1 MAADDYEYKGTRA
14 AQMLAEGL
22 RRASAE
28 RGLSVRQLGKKLNY
42 KQAVVLSHWA
52 TGRVP
57 IPIDRAVEVARE
69 VGLPEREFLLAVLE
83 QRHSEVDWKLITG
96 FQDDLAEDLEAIAGK
111 PLSTLPAEHQ
121 QVMKEVVAEVQP
133 RRRWLTLSEVPV
145 MEAIREQVPYVR
157 SDGLPRRLVETITTA
172 LRRG

>member
-1 MAADDYEYKGTRA
+1 MGTDEYNYKDTRA

-22 RRASAE
+22 RRASSE

-57 IPIDRAVEVARE
+57 IPIDRAVEVAHE

-83 QRHSEVDWKLITG
+83 QRHAEVDWKLITG
-96 FQDDLAEDLEAIAGK
+96 FNDDLIEDLEDIAGK
-111 PLSTLPAEHQ
+111 PLATLSPEHQ
-121 QVMKEVVAEVQP
+121 QVMKEVVAEARPQ
-133 RRRWLTLSEVPV
+133 RRWLTLSEVPV
-145 MEAIREQVPYVR
+145 IEAIREQVPHVR
-157 SDGLPRRLVETITTA
+157 SDGIPREMIERLTTA

>member
-1 MAADDYEYKGTRA
+1 MATDKYDYKDTRA

-22 RRASAE
+22 RRASSE
-28 RGLSVRQLGKKLNY
+28 RGLSVRQLGKKLHY

-83 QRHSEVDWKLITG
+83 QRHAEVDWKLITG
-96 FQDDLAEDLEAIAGK
+96 FNDDLIEDLEDIAGK
-111 PLSTLPAEHQ
+111 PLATLSPEHQ
-121 QVMKEVVAEVQP
+121 QVMKEVVAEVRP
-133 RRRWLTLSEVPV
+133 ARRWLTVNEVPV
-145 MEAIREQVPYVR
+145 MEAIREQLPFVR
-157 SDGLPRRLVETITTA
+157 SDGMPRSMIELLTGA
-172 LRRG
+172 LQRR

>member
-1 MAADDYEYKGTRA
+1 MAAGDYDYKETRA
-14 AQMLAEGL
+14 AQMLSDGL

-57 IPIDRAVEVARE
+57 IPIDRAVEVAHE

-83 QRHSEVDWKLITG
+83 QRHAEVDWNLITG
-96 FQDDLAEDLEAIAGK
+96 FNDDLIEDLEDIAGK
-111 PLSTLPAEHQ
+111 PLATLSPEHQ
-121 QVMKEVVAEVQP
+121 QVMKEVVAEVRP
-133 RRRWLTLSEVPV
+133 ARRWLTVNEVPV
-145 MEAIREQVPYVR
+145 MEAIREQLPFVR
-157 SDGLPRRLVETITTA
+157 SDGMPRSMIELLTGA
-172 LRRG
+172 LQRR

>member
-1 MAADDYEYKGTRA
+1 MAADDYDYKHTRA

-28 RGLSVRQLGKKLNY
+28 RGISVRQLGKKLNY

-83 QRHSEVDWKLITG
+83 QRHKEVDWGLITDLN
-96 FQDDLAEDLEAIAGK
+96 DDLVVDLEAIAGK
-111 PLSTLPAEHQ
+111 PLSTLSPEHQ
-121 QVMKEVVAEVQP
+121 QIMKEVVAEAQP
-133 RRRWLTLSEVPV
+133 RRRWLTLSEVPA
-145 MEAIREQVPYVR
+145 MEAIREQAPYVR

>member
-1 MAADDYEYKGTRA
+1 MTGDDYDYKDTRA

-22 RRASAE
+22 RRASSE
-28 RGLSVRQLGKKLNY
+28 RGISVRQLGKRLNY

-57 IPIDRAVEVARE
+57 IPIDRAVEVAHE

-83 QRHSEVDWKLITG
+83 QRHGEVDWNLITG
-96 FQDDLAEDLEAIAGK
+96 FKDDLVEDLEDIAGK
-111 PLSTLPAEHQ
+111 PLSTLSPAHQ
-121 QVMKEVVAEVQP
+121 SIMKEVVAEASPQ
-133 RRRWLTLSEVPV
+133 RRWLTVNEVPV
-145 MEAIREQVPYVR
+145 MQAIREQVPYVR
-157 SDGLPRRLVETITTA
+157 SDGLPRGLIQKITAA

>member
-1 MAADDYEYKGTRA
+1 MAADDYEYKDTRA

-83 QRHSEVDWKLITG
+83 QRHSEVDWNLITG
-96 FQDDLAEDLEAIAGK
+96 FQDDLVEDLEAIAGK

-157 SDGLPRRLVETITTA
+157 SDGLPRRLVETITAA
-172 LRRG
+172 LRHG

>member
-1 MAADDYEYKGTRA
+1 MASSDFDYKSTRA

-22 RRASAE
+22 RHASSE
-28 RGLSVRQLGKKLNY
+28 RGLSVRQLGKKLHY

-69 VGLPEREFLLAVLE
+69 VGLPQREFLLAVLE
-83 QRHSEVDWKLITG
+83 QRHRDVDWNLITG
-96 FQDDLAEDLEAIAGK
+96 FKDDLVEDLEDIAGK
-111 PLSTLPAEHQ
+111 PLSTLSPEHQ
-121 QVMKEVVAEVQP
+121 TVMKEVVAESRPQ
-133 RRRWLTLSEVPV
+133 RRWLTVNEVPV
-145 MEAIREQVPYVR
+145 MQAIREQAPYVR
-157 SDGLPRRLVETITTA
+157 SDGLPRGLIDKIATT

>member
-1 MAADDYEYKGTRA
+1 
-14 AQMLAEGL
+14 
-22 RRASAE
+22 
-28 RGLSVRQLGKKLNY
+28 
-42 KQAVVLSHWA
+42 
-52 TGRVP
+52 
-57 IPIDRAVEVARE
+57 VARE

-83 QRHSEVDWKLITG
+83 QRHSEVDWNLITG
-96 FQDDLAEDLEAIAGK
+96 FQDDLVEDLEAIAGK

>member
-1 MAADDYEYKGTRA
+1 MAADEYEYKETRA
-14 AQMLAEGL
+14 ARMLSEGL
-22 RRASAE
+22 RRASSE

-83 QRHSEVDWKLITG
+83 QRHTEVDWSLITS
-96 FQDDLAEDLEAIAGK
+96 FNDDLVEDLQAIAGK
-111 PLSTLPAEHQ
+111 PLSTLSTEHQ
-121 QVMKEVVAEVQP
+121 QVMKEVVAEARP
-133 RRRWLTLSEVPV
+133 ERRWLTLNEVPV

-157 SDGLPRRLVETITTA
+157 SDGIPRRMIEMLTTA
-172 LRRG
+172 LRRA

>member
-1 MAADDYEYKGTRA
+1 MAADDYEYKQTRA
-14 AQMLAEGL
+14 AQMLSEGL

-83 QRHSEVDWKLITG
+83 QRHAEVDWKLITG
-96 FQDDLAEDLEAIAGK
+96 FNDDLIEDLEDIAGK
-111 PLSTLPAEHQ
+111 PLATLSPEHQ
-121 QVMKEVVAEVQP
+121 QVMKEVVAEVRP
-133 RRRWLTLSEVPV
+133 ARRWLTVNEVPV
-145 MEAIREQVPYVR
+145 MEAIREQLPFVR
-157 SDGLPRRLVETITTA
+157 SDGMPRSMIELLTGA
-172 LRRG
+172 LQRR

>member
-1 MAADDYEYKGTRA
+1 MAADEYEYKTTRA
-14 AQMLAEGL
+14 AQMLSDGL
-22 RRASAE
+22 RRASSE

-42 KQAVVLSHWA
+42 RQAVVLSHWA

-83 QRHSEVDWKLITG
+83 QRHEQVDWNLITS
-96 FQDDLAEDLEAIAGK
+96 FNDDLVEDLEAIAGK
-111 PLSTLPAEHQ
+111 PLSTLSPEHQ
-121 QVMKEVVAEVQP
+121 QVMKEVVAEARP
-133 RRRWLTLSEVPV
+133 RRRWLTVNEVPV

-157 SDGLPRRLVETITTA
+157 SDGIPRRMIELLTNA
-172 LRRG
+172 LQRA

>member
-1 MAADDYEYKGTRA
+1 MATDEYDYKDTRA

-22 RRASAE
+22 RRASSE
-28 RGLSVRQLGKKLNY
+28 RGLSVRQLGKKLHY

-69 VGLPEREFLLAVLE
+69 VGIPEREFLLAVLE
-83 QRHSEVDWKLITG
+83 QRHAEVDWKLITG
-96 FQDDLAEDLEAIAGK
+96 FNDDLIEDLEDIAGK
-111 PLSTLPAEHQ
+111 PLSTLSADHQ
-121 QVMKEVVAEVQP
+121 QVMKEVVAEARPQ
-133 RRRWLTLSEVPV
+133 RRWLTLSEVPV

-157 SDGLPRRLVETITTA
+157 SDGMPRGMIERLTTA
-172 LRRG
+172 LRRP

>member
-1 MAADDYEYKGTRA
+1 MGTDEYNYKDTRA

-22 RRASAE
+22 RRASSE
-28 RGLSVRQLGKKLNY
+28 RGLSVRQLGKKLHY

-83 QRHSEVDWKLITG
+83 QRHAEVDWKLITG
-96 FQDDLAEDLEAIAGK
+96 FNDDLIEDLEDIAGK
-111 PLSTLPAEHQ
+111 PLATLSPEHQ
-121 QVMKEVVAEVQP
+121 QVMKEVVAEVRP
-133 RRRWLTLSEVPV
+133 ARRWLTVNEVPV
-145 MEAIREQVPYVR
+145 MEAIREQLPFVR
-157 SDGLPRRLVETITTA
+157 SDGMPRSMIELLTGA
-172 LRRG
+172 LQRR

>member
-1 MAADDYEYKGTRA
+1 
-14 AQMLAEGL
+14 MLAEGL
-22 RRASAE
+22 RRASSE
-28 RGLSVRQLGKKLNY
+28 LGVSVRQLGKRLNY

-83 QRHSEVDWKLITG
+83 QRHREVDWALITG
-96 FQDDLAEDLEAIAGK
+96 FKDDLVEDLEDIAGK
-111 PLSTLPAEHQ
+111 PLSALSPEHQ
-121 QVMKEVVAEVQP
+121 TVMKEVVAESRPQ
-133 RRRWLTLSEVPV
+133 RRWLTVNEVPV
-145 MEAIREQVPYVR
+145 MQAIREQVPYVR
-157 SDGLPRRLVETITTA
+157 SDGLQRGLIDKIATA

>member
-1 MAADDYEYKGTRA
+1 MAADDYDYKDTRA
-14 AQMLAEGL
+14 SQMLAEGL
-22 RRASAE
+22 RRASTE
-28 RGLSVRQLGKKLNY
+28 RGLSVRQLGKRLNY

-83 QRHSEVDWKLITG
+83 QRHAEVDWNLITG
-96 FQDDLAEDLEAIAGK
+96 FNDDLIEDLEDIAGK
-111 PLSTLPAEHQ
+111 PLATLSPEHQ
-121 QVMKEVVAEVQP
+121 QVMKEVVAEARPQ
-133 RRRWLTLSEVPV
+133 RRWLTLSEVPV

-157 SDGLPRRLVETITTA
+157 SDGMPRGMIERLTTA
-172 LRRG
+172 LRRA

>member
-1 MAADDYEYKGTRA
+1 MAADDYDYKDTQA

-22 RRASAE
+22 RRASTE

-83 QRHSEVDWKLITG
+83 QRHSEVDWRLITG
-96 FQDDLAEDLEAIAGK
+96 FQDDLVEDLEAIAGK

>member
-1 MAADDYEYKGTRA
+1 MAADDYEYKDTRA
-14 AQMLAEGL
+14 AQMLSEGL

-69 VGLPEREFLLAVLE
+69 VGLPEREFLIAVLE
-83 QRHSEVDWKLITG
+83 QRHKDVNWGLITD
-96 FQDDLAEDLEAIAGK
+96 FNDDLVEDLEAIAGK
-111 PLSTLPAEHQ
+111 PLSALSPDHQ
-121 QVMKEVVAEVQP
+121 QVMKEVVADVQP

-145 MEAIREQVPYVR
+145 MDAIREQAPYVR
-157 SDGLPRRLVETITTA
+157 SDGLPRRLVQTIATA

>member
-1 MAADDYEYKGTRA
+1 MAADDYDYKDTRA

-22 RRASAE
+22 RRASSE

-57 IPIDRAVEVARE
+57 IPIDRAAEVARE
-69 VGLPEREFLLAVLE
+69 VGLPEREFLIAVLE
-83 QRHSEVDWKLITG
+83 QRHKDVNWGLITD
-96 FQDDLAEDLEAIAGK
+96 FNDDLVEDLEAIAGK
-111 PLSTLPAEHQ
+111 PLSALSPDHQ

-145 MEAIREQVPYVR
+145 MDAIREQAPYVR
-157 SDGLPRRLVETITTA
+157 SDGLPRRLVQTIATA

>member
-1 MAADDYEYKGTRA
+1 MAADDYDYKGTRA

-22 RRASAE
+22 RRASSE

-57 IPIDRAVEVARE
+57 IPIDRAAEVARE
-69 VGLPEREFLLAVLE
+69 VGLPEREFLIAVLE
-83 QRHSEVDWKLITG
+83 QRHKDVNWGLITD
-96 FQDDLAEDLEAIAGK
+96 FNDDLVEDLEAIAGK
-111 PLSTLPAEHQ
+111 PLSALSPDHQ

-145 MEAIREQVPYVR
+145 MDAIREQAPYVR
-157 SDGLPRRLVETITTA
+157 SDGLPRRLVQTIATA

>member
-1 MAADDYEYKGTRA
+1 MAADEFEYKQTRA

-22 RRASAE
+22 RRASSQ
-28 RGLSVRQLGKKLNY
+28 RGLSVRQLGKRLNY

-83 QRHSEVDWKLITG
+83 QRHKNVDWGLITD
-96 FQDDLAEDLEAIAGK
+96 FSDDLVEDLEAIAGR
-111 PLSTLPAEHQ
+111 PLSTLSAEHQ
-121 QVMKEVVAEVQP
+121 QVMKEVVAEAQP
-133 RRRWLTLSEVPV
+133 GRRWLTLSEVPV
-145 MEAIREQVPYVR
+145 MEAIREQAPYVR

-172 LRRG
+172 LRRA

>member
-1 MAADDYEYKGTRA
+1 MGTDEYNYKHTRA

-22 RRASAE
+22 RRASSE

-57 IPIDRAVEVARE
+57 IPIDRAVEVAHE

-83 QRHSEVDWKLITG
+83 QRHAEVDWKLITG
-96 FQDDLAEDLEAIAGK
+96 FNDDLIEDLEDIAGQ
-111 PLSTLPAEHQ
+111 PLATLSPEHQ
-121 QVMKEVVAEVQP
+121 QVMKEVVAESRPQ
-133 RRRWLTLSEVPV
+133 RRWLTLSEVPV
-145 MEAIREQVPYVR
+145 MEAIREQAPYVR
-157 SDGLPRRLVETITTA
+157 SDGLPRGTIERLATA

>member
-1 MAADDYEYKGTRA
+1 MAADDYDYKDTRA

-22 RRASAE
+22 RRASSE

-69 VGLPEREFLLAVLE
+69 VGLPEREFLIAVLE
-83 QRHSEVDWKLITG
+83 QRHKDVNWGLITD
-96 FQDDLAEDLEAIAGK
+96 FNDDLVEDLEAIAGK
-111 PLSTLPAEHQ
+111 PLSALSPDHQ

-145 MEAIREQVPYVR
+145 MDAIREQAPYVR
-157 SDGLPRRLVETITTA
+157 SDGLPRRLVQTIATA